1 MPMTSSLFSPTTGIR
16 EKPLR
21 SARDSTWRTFL
32 SRSAKTMSVR
42 GTMTSRTIVSPS
54 SNTEWIMAR
63 SSGSMTRR
71 SSSKSTRPRSSS
83 SDSPDPSRP
92 LRPGVSTLAVAT
104 SRRGS
109 GPSARTTGASTLAA
123 APASCRSYWRPRL
136 TGQIP
141 ATIYSRAAMPANA
154 MRNVCQPVPS
164 HCTRAAV
171 MSTTAAVT
179 APTRTA
185 MSTLRYRRGSTRTAC
200 NWGDWPFEPSL
211 ARSLPLV
218 LAMRNSAISALAHT
232 PASTAS
238 TTAAAT
244 SQAIAASPGF
254 PTRPR
259 VPLRCVPAGRAPGAP
274 RTQQPVLQPE
284 HGGTL
289 RRLGMVEPEQV
300 EDAVRAEHLQFL
312 LDRPLCLP
320 GLPRGHLR
328 AQDHVTEHGR
338 GGVPVGGPGP
348 VGAVAARWRRAQ
360 LVHGESEDVGGASLA
375 HPSLVQVGDRG
386 GVYEQY
392 G

>member
-1 MPMTSSLFSPTTGIR
+1 MPMTSSLLSPTTGIR

-42 GTMTSRTIVSPS
+42 GTITSRTIVSPS
-54 SNTEWIMAR
+54 SNTEWIIAR
-63 SSGSMTRR
+63 SSGSMTLR
-71 SSSKSTRPRSSS
+71 SSSRSTRPRSS
-83 SDSPDPSRP
+83 SPDPSRP

-104 SRRGS
+104 SSRGS
-109 GPSARTTGASTLAA
+109 GPRARTTGASTLAA

-154 MRNVCQPVPS
+154 MRTVCQPVPS
-164 HCTRAAV
+164 HSTRAAV
-171 MSTTAAVT
+171 ISTTAAVT

-185 MSTLRYRRGSTRTAC
+185 MSTLRYRRGSARTAC

-218 LAMRNSAISALAHT
+218 LAMRNSAISALAHS
-232 PASTAS
+232 PATSARA
-238 TTAAAT
+238 TAATT

-254 PTRPR
+254 ST
-259 VPLRCVPAGRAPGAP
+259 LHYGPASGAVGAP
-274 RTQQPVLQPE
+274 RVQQPVLQPE

-289 RRLGMVEPEQV
+289 PGLGMVKPEQV
-300 EDAVRAEHLQFL
+300 EDAVRAEHLQL
-312 LDRPLCLP
+312 RLDRPLRLP
-320 GLPRGHLR
+320 SLLRGHLR
-328 AQDHVTEHGR
+328 AQDHVAEHGR
-338 GGVPVGGPGP
+338 GGVAVRGPRP
-348 VGAVAARWRRAQ
+348 DGAVAARWRRAQ
-360 LVHGESEDVGGASLA
+360 FVHGEREDVGGAFLA
-375 HPSLVQVGDRG
+375 HPSLVQVGDGG
-386 GVYEQY
+386 GVDEQY

>member
-63 SSGSMTRR
+63 SSGSITRR
-71 SSSKSTRPRSSS
+71 SSSRSTRPRSSS
-83 SDSPDPSRP
+83 SDSPEPSRP

-104 SRRGS
+104 SSRGS
-109 GPSARTTGASTLAA
+109 GPSARTTGTSTLAA
-123 APASCRSYWRPRL
+123 APASCRSYWRPRV

-141 ATIYSRAAMPANA
+141 ATMYSSADMPTSA

-171 MSTTAAVT
+171 VSTTAAVS
-179 APTRTA
+179 APIMIAR
-185 MSTLRYRRGSTRTAC
+185 STLRYRRGSARTAC

-211 ARSLPLV
+211 ARSLPPV
-218 LAMRNSAISALAHT
+218 LAMRSSAISALAHS

-254 PTRPR
+254 PTLPGLPARRP
-259 VPLRCVPAGRAPGAP
+259 LGAPGV
-274 RTQQPVLQPE
+274 QQPVLQPD
-284 HGGTL
+284 HRGTL
-289 RRLGMVEPEQV
+289 PRLGVVKPEQV
-300 EDAVRAEHLQFL
+300 EDPVRAEHLQFL
-312 LDRPLCLP
+312 FDRPLRLP
-320 GLPRGHLR
+320 GLLRGHLR

-338 GGVPVGGPGP
+338 GGLPVRGPGP
-348 VGAVAARWRRAQ
+348 VGTVAARRRRAQ
-360 LVHGESEDVGGASLA
+360 LVHGEGQDVGGAFLA
-375 HPSLVQVGDRG
+375 HPALVQVGDGG
-386 GVYEQY
+386 GVHEQD